1 MSKKVGI
8 SALEKIGEYKMEVL
22 NRISNSDN
30 LSKLIAIDKSDAMF
44 CDSLSEEDRYGLLYD
59 RIFPFRF
66 VPEATSEAK
75 TYLTLGTS
83 GFSHLRENLKTY
95 HDYQSGSVFFYVF
108 THVSLMRT
116 DSGVRQDLMIAEID
130 RLFEGTRGIGM
141 GELKLN
147 GLNELWL
154 HNNKFGGYAV
164 NYTISDLK

>member
-8 SALEKIGEYKMEVL
+8 SAIEKIGEYKMEIL
-22 NRISNSDN
+22 NRISNSDR
-30 LSKLIAIDKSDAMF
+30 LSKLIAIDRSDALF
-44 CDSLSEEDRYGLLYD
+44 SDDLSEEEKSGLLYD
-59 RIFPFRF
+59 RIYPFRF
-66 VPEATSEAK
+66 VPEATSEAR
-75 TYLTLGTS
+75 TYLTLGIS
-83 GFSHLRENLKTY
+83 GFTHLRENLKTY

-116 DSGVRQDLMIAEID
+116 DSGVRQDLLISELD
-130 RLFEGTRGIGM
+130 RLFEGTRGLGI

-154 HNNKFGGYAV
+154 HNNKFGGYAI